1 MAGKTYNAG
10 TIFLQVVPVFGDTMN
25 AIKRQAKDL
34 DKALTEEAD
43 KAAKTA
49 GKKAGETLGLE
60 MGKAAKEGGKKA
72 AKDYLG
78 EFQETLRSGIEKT
91 SKELKPIKIR
101 VERNE
106 LRKDFAEIKKELAD
120 LEKAKIGVDLDAATA
135 LARLKAV
142 QAALASLKD
151 SAKNI
156 EVRTN
161 LDEAQK
167 GVNAFVKRIE
177 TANPE
182 IRVDVD
188 TKAAERQMGAFEKR
202 LKRTLTSAAA
212 ALGDSLDGEIAR
224 VKRRLDR
231 LNGVEIGVHM
241 TADEAL
247 KELDELDRALLDLQM
262 RGDVGV
268 DVDVNATAARA
279 ELAALRRAIN
289 ETDRDDIN
297 VRADADVASAVA
309 KLGLLGAVL
318 GSTAANMRGT
328 GSATENA
335 ANSFRS
341 FNWRVLAAAALI
353 PPLIPMIG
361 ALGGALIAL
370 APAAVAA
377 GGALGTMLLG
387 FSGIGEAVTALS
399 DANKNAAKDTQATA
413 KKMRS
418 AAEGVADAQRSLARA
433 REDAAERNADAA
445 RNTARAEESASRQI
459 RDALERQRDAE
470 RNLADA
476 QRDARQAQQDLT
488 EARREARAEME
499 QLGDRAKQN
508 ALDERQAVIDLFNAQ
523 VEYNAAMEDGA
534 ATNLDREQASINL
547 EQARLSLKEIRD
559 EEKEIAKERKKGVA
573 GSDLVQSAQERVAA
587 ALERQR
593 DAQRAVGDAAAAVNQ
608 ARIDGAEMVADA
620 VRAQQRAEEDG
631 IESISDAQ
639 RGLRRAQQDYRD
651 ALVET
656 QVIGTESMQKLE
668 EAMGKLSPAGRRFAR
683 FLFSLRDEFYAL
695 RAAAQEGM
703 LPGVQEGI
711 ETLVGHYGPR
721 LQRFIGLMATTLGDM
736 FVRMAEMLT
745 SPAWDRFF
753 STMAEIAPL
762 LVETFGAAFGN
773 FATFLAELLVIAAP
787 FAVQLAEGLKEMT
800 AAWLEWIQSD
810 DGKNT
815 MRSFL
820 EYAFEVGPKVMKFI
834 GALGKGLIAI
844 AVALAPW
851 GEAMMTL
858 LTGLFNFIA
867 DLDPKILGAILSAA
881 LGMAI
886 AFQLAV
892 GAVAILL
899 GGLAVFAFPI
909 SKFIFLIG
917 LAITA
922 IVILYTQSETFRDI
936 VNGVFEAIGEV
947 LTWVWEGI
955 ILPIF
960 EGIRD
965 GFTTLAKD
973 VQGAYDDELE
983 PVFTA
988 LGGIVRWVWD
998 KVLRP
1003 VFGFIGRHWDTLAKG
1018 IRWTWRNILW
1028 PVIDLLGT
1036 AILKGLWYGIIK
1048 PTFNLIRGAFE
1059 ILGAGMKL
1067 VWKNVIAPVLNAL
1080 GFAVSDDLVQAF
1092 KDAMGGIRKLWN
1104 GLVEI
1109 IGRPLRFVIQTI
1121 LNNGLIA
1128 GFNKIAKFVG
1138 SDTMSK
1144 IPVPKWSLASMGN
1157 TGAQP
1162 NLNPGRSGVFA
1173 ATGAVLPGWTP
1184 GRDVHHFVS
1193 PTGGQLHLS
1202 GGEAVMRPEWTKA
1215 MGPGYVHY
1223 MNRIARMEGVD
1234 GIRKRLSGQAYAR
1247 GGITPAPGS
1256 WNRHTSGYPWATW
1269 AGDINVPG
1277 DSDYGNPVRAYK
1289 AGVVAAVQALTG
1301 SYGKHIRVNHPD
1313 GSQTLYAHLSS
1324 MFVRP
1329 GQKIDAGQM
1338 LGRVGSTGNSSGPH
1352 LHFEIKNGHFPV
1364 GMEDGS
1370 GSGMPG
1376 WLEKI
1381 IGTPVKWFGSLVE
1394 KGIDKAV
1401 DLFGGS
1407 PLLDLAAGVGKKLV
1421 GGLVDKVLSFF
1432 AGGNSD
1438 PDSLGIEGD
1447 IPNNAVRQTVQAMAK
1462 QYGWGRGDQ
1471 WEALAEIISR
1481 ESSWDPNAANP
1492 SSSARGLFQKMTSL
1506 HGALEGTVEG
1516 QTRWGLDYI
1525 RRAYGNPMNALMHH
1539 NKHGW
1544 YADGGIVGDQAASTG
1559 LADNGTM
1566 MYDSGGYLPPGLTT
1580 VVNLTGKPE
1589 PVFTAEQFEAMENGG
1604 GGGLTYAPTFNGSD
1618 LTAADVAD
1626 DLEFSFRKLRR
1637 EGKYAKAGT

>member
-1 MAGKTYNAG
+1 MIELLLVVSVCIGIGLCLHDPRAGLLLTMLAG
-10 TIFLQVVPVFGDTMN
+10 FAQEPLRKVVPGEP
-25 AIKRQAKDL
+25 L
-34 DKALTEEAD
+34 YLT
-43 KAAKTA
+43 
-49 GKKAGETLGLE
+49 
-60 MGKAAKEGGKKA
+60 
-72 AKDYLG
+72 
-78 EFQETLRSGIEKT
+78 
-91 SKELKPIKIR
+91 
-101 VERNE
+101 V
-106 LRKDFAEIKKELAD
+106 LAV
-120 LEKAKIGVDLDAATA
+120 IFVAATLTGLWMRGA
-135 LARLKAV
+135 PLNLRMLYAHNPLLRTPLLAFIGLVLIQSMIAFVKTGNPVIAGIGLLAYLTPFATILLGYYLMRSEEDFRRYARFYVVACLLMISGVYLSVLGFDWQVLKAV
-142 QAALASLKD
+142 
-151 SAKNI
+151 
-156 EVRTN
+156 
-161 LDEAQK
+161 
-167 GVNAFVKRIE
+167 GVGLFAY
-177 TANPE
+177 APE
-182 IRVDVD
+182 GGI
-188 TKAAERQMGAFEKR
+188 
-202 LKRTLTSAAA
+202 
-212 ALGDSLDGEIAR
+212 
-224 VKRRLDR
+224 
-231 LNGVEIGVHM
+231 
-241 TADEAL
+241 
-247 KELDELDRALLDLQM
+247 LDLHSGFF
-262 RGDVGV
+262 RGS
-268 DVDVNATAARA
+268 
-279 ELAALRRAIN
+279 ELAGWHGAAGICLLILLFVVWKQGWSGKSWF
-289 ETDRDDIN
+289 T
-297 VRADADVASAVA
+297 
-309 KLGLLGAVL
+309 GLL
-318 GSTAANMRGT
+318 
-328 GSATENA
+328 
-335 ANSFRS
+335 
-341 FNWRVLAAAALI
+341 I
-353 PPLIPMIG
+353 
-361 ALGGALIAL
+361 
-370 APAAVAA
+370 
-377 GGALGTMLLG
+377 
-387 FSGIGEAVTALS
+387 
-399 DANKNAAKDTQATA
+399 
-413 KKMRS
+413 
-418 AAEGVADAQRSLARA
+418 
-433 REDAAERNADAA
+433 
-445 RNTARAEESASRQI
+445 
-459 RDALERQRDAE
+459 
-470 RNLADA
+470 
-476 QRDARQAQQDLT
+476 
-488 EARREARAEME
+488 
-499 QLGDRAKQN
+499 
-508 ALDERQAVIDLFNAQ
+508 
-523 VEYNAAMEDGA
+523 
-534 ATNLDREQASINL
+534 
-547 EQARLSLKEIRD
+547 
-559 EEKEIAKERKKGVA
+559 
-573 GSDLVQSAQERVAA
+573 
-587 ALERQR
+587 
-593 DAQRAVGDAAAAVNQ
+593 
-608 ARIDGAEMVADA
+608 
-620 VRAQQRAEEDG
+620 
-631 IESISDAQ
+631 
-639 RGLRRAQQDYRD
+639 
-651 ALVET
+651 
-656 QVIGTESMQKLE
+656 
-668 EAMGKLSPAGRRFAR
+668 
-683 FLFSLRDEFYAL
+683 
-695 RAAAQEGM
+695 
-703 LPGVQEGI
+703 
-711 ETLVGHYGPR
+711 
-721 LQRFIGLMATTLGDM
+721 M
-736 FVRMAEMLT
+736 FV
-745 SPAWDRFF
+745 
-753 STMAEIAPL
+753 
-762 LVETFGAAFGN
+762 V
-773 FATFLAELLVIAAP
+773 
-787 FAVQLAEGLKEMT
+787 
-800 AAWLEWIQSD
+800 
-810 DGKNT
+810 
-815 MRSFL
+815 
-820 EYAFEVGPKVMKFI
+820 
-834 GALGKGLIAI
+834 
-844 AVALAPW
+844 
-851 GEAMMTL
+851 
-858 LTGLFNFIA
+858 
-867 DLDPKILGAILSAA
+867 
-881 LGMAI
+881 
-886 AFQLAV
+886 
-892 GAVAILL
+892 VAI
-899 GGLAVFAFPI
+899 
-909 SKFIFLIG
+909 
-917 LAITA
+917 
-922 IVILYTQSETFRDI
+922 
-936 VNGVFEAIGEV
+936 
-947 LTWVWEGI
+947 
-955 ILPIF
+955 
-960 EGIRD
+960 
-965 GFTTLAKD
+965 
-973 VQGAYDDELE
+973 
-983 PVFTA
+983 VFTA
-988 LGGIVRWVWD
+988 LGGIIRWVWE

-1059 ILGAGMKL
+1059 ILGAGMKF

-1092 KDAMGGIRKLWN
+1092 KDAMGGIRRLWN

-1121 LNNGLIA
+1121 LNNGMIA

-1138 SDTMSK
+1138 SDTMGM
-1144 IPVPKWSLASMGN
+1144 IPVPKWSMASQGN
-1157 TGAQP
+1157 TGPQP

-1324 MFVRP
+1324 MLVSP
-1329 GQKIDAGQM
+1329 GQKIDAGQL

-1394 KGIDKAV
+1394 NGIDKAV

-1516 QTRWGLDYI
+1516 QARWGLDYI